1 MLAEI
6 IALLSAYKY
15 WAIFPLAL
23 VEAPLMSIVIG
34 FFAATG
40 RLSLYPAFGI
50 VVLGDFVG
58 DTVLYVFGRWCR
70 PAFAKHGGRIKFSHE
85 RFRKAMARFES
96 HDRRAIVVSKLVHGI
111 GFTGLIVAGSLRIP
125 YSRFITT
132 AIVVTILQSAVLAA
146 LGLFSG
152 SAYQALA
159 RYLGYFDFF
168 AGAVLVAIL
177 FVLYKSIAR
186 SADDAK

>member
-6 IALLSAYKY
+6 TALLSAYKY

-40 RLSLYPAFGI
+40 RLSIYPAFGI
-50 VVLGDFVG
+50 VILGDFIG

-70 PAFAKHGGRIKFSHE
+70 PAFAKHGGRIKLSQE
-85 RFRKAMARFES
+85 RFRKAMARFEL
-96 HDRRAIVVSKLVHGI
+96 HDRRAIVISKLVHGI
-111 GFTGLIVAGSLRIP
+111 GFTGLIVAGSLKIP

-132 AIVVTILQSAVLAA
+132 AVVVTILQSAVLTA

-168 AGAVLVAIL
+168 AGAGLVAVL
-177 FVLYKSIAR
+177 FVLYKSLAG